1 MVVYIVYR
9 AEREIKNRS
18 IIPKILRKFGCIQLH
33 KSLWQVDEKELN
45 NIKNFL
51 QTHHFIV
58 LRRERE
64 LKAPTV
70 EKNKLVDLGSLVVLA
85 FDLPENQKAG
95 RKAIER
101 LLIQVPHLCL
111 CRSVYAFPQSRGLYG
126 EALIRKISEIVNKL
140 GGKIVILP
148 RTTIMNTFMI
158 NDLIQEAISKIEKK
172 LLSMANLLQEIN
184 HDLKKLK
191 ELKVKVLRLKITVG
205 LYAKWL
211 GSDLMHLK
219 EVQKMLRSL
228 EEVYKE
234 KLS

>member
-1 MVVYIVYR
+1 MTVYIIYR
-9 AEREIKNRS
+9 VERSIKKRS

-51 QTHHFIV
+51 QDHHFII

-64 LKAPTV
+64 LKAPIV
-70 EKNKLVDLGSLVVLA
+70 EENKLIDLGSLVVLA

-101 LLIQVPHLCL
+101 LLIQVPHLRL
-111 CRSVYAFPQSRGLYG
+111 CRSVYAFPQSHGLYG

-140 GGKIVILP
+140 GGKVVILP
-148 RTTIMNTFMI
+148 RTTIMNTSII

-172 LLSMANLLQEIN
+172 LLSIANLLQRIN

-191 ELKVKVLRLKITVG
+191 ELKVRVLKLKITIG
-205 LYAKWL
+205 LYTKWL
-211 GSDLMHLK
+211 SSDLIHLK

-228 EEVYKE
+228 EEV
-234 KLS
+234 L